1 MFLLRLLGHQSPIL
15 YRVALMV
22 CQPVLRLKMNAVIGD
37 EIEFFICWL
46 SKSEFCGCGLRAV
59 CKAQNAKTAALTL
72 HGSGVSFN
80 NVSH

>member
-1 MFLLRLLGHQSPIL
+1 
-15 YRVALMV
+15 
-22 CQPVLRLKMNAVIGD
+22 MNAVIGD